1 MCIIFSFH
9 IKTTFKKQYLN
20 GTTPAMCPHGTGIWT
35 SDWIGS
41 FKSESLLIRRRK
53 IFRTVILLFVDIEDK
68 ILKVVIIVC

>member
-1 MCIIFSFH
+1 
-9 IKTTFKKQYLN
+9 
-20 GTTPAMCPHGTGIWT
+20 MCPHGTGILT

-68 ILKVVIIVC
+68 TLKVAIVVY